1 MYYLCIVCTLQPVLY
16 MTVAQCPVLSNIS
29 NTSAEPV
36 FPYTYMIELQTH
48 DG

>member
-1 MYYLCIVCTLQPVLY
+1 

-36 FPYTYMIELQTH
+36 FHYTWLNCKHMMGEDSNCMCESQAENNI
-48 DG
+48 